1 MYAAQLRRN
10 VAAMRRPERR
20 CARAPR
26 IVAVDPHATEI
37 PMIPFMSILLALLTA
52 TAAQAA
58 DTPAPPTT
66 PKLGCTSADS
76 RAFDFWI
83 GQWDVTDPSGKT
95 VGHSRIESILS
106 GCSISE
112 HWEGR
117 SGFTGVSYNAWDAK
131 AKAWHQFWVDAQGN
145 VARLQGGVAKGSMV
159 LQSAPS
165 PTHVDRIT
173 WTPNADAS
181 VRQLWEASEDGG
193 KAWKTVFDGLYR
205 KAQ

>member
-1 MYAAQLRRN
+1 
-10 VAAMRRPERR
+10 
-20 CARAPR
+20 
-26 IVAVDPHATEI
+26 
-37 PMIPFMSILLALLTA
+37 MIPPKAVLFALLTA
-52 TAAQAA
+52 TVAQAA
-58 DTPAPPTT
+58 DTAAPAPPPA
-66 PKLGCTSADS
+66 PKLGCTSAES

-83 GQWDVTDPSGKT
+83 GTWDVTDPSGKT

-117 SGFTGVSYNAWDAK
+117 SGFTGVSYNAWDMK
-131 AKAWHQFWVDAQGN
+131 AKVWHQFWVDAQGN

-173 WTPNADAS
+173 WTPNPDAS

>member
-1 MYAAQLRRN
+1 MRARSPYRRQGSS
-10 VAAMRRPERR
+10 RSH
-20 CARAPR
+20 
-26 IVAVDPHATEI
+26 DPEI
-37 PMIPFMSILLALLTA
+37 PMIPLKTLLLALLAATTA
-52 TAAQAA
+52 HAA
-58 DTPAPPTT
+58 DTPAPPAA
-66 PKLGCTSADS
+66 PKLGCTSAES

-83 GQWDVTDPSGKT
+83 GKWDVTDPTGKT

-145 VARLQGGVAKGSMV
+145 VARLQGGIAKGSMV

-165 PTHVDRIT
+165 ATHVDRIT

-181 VRQLWEASEDGG
+181 VRQLWESSEDGG

>member
-1 MYAAQLRRN
+1 MIPTKALALALFAAS
-10 VAAMRRPERR
+10 AA
-20 CARAPR
+20 
-26 IVAVDPHATEI
+26 HAT
-37 PMIPFMSILLALLTA
+37 
-52 TAAQAA
+52 
-58 DTPAPPTT
+58 DTPPQPT
-66 PKLGCTSADS
+66 LGCSSAAS

-83 GQWDVTDPSGKT
+83 GAWNVTDPSGKT

-106 GCSISE
+106 GCAISE

-131 AKAWHQFWVDAQGN
+131 AKVWHQFWVDAQGN
-145 VARLQGGVAKGSMV
+145 VARLQGGLVNGAMV
-159 LQSAPS
+159 LQSSPS

-173 WTPNADAS
+173 WTRNADSS

-205 KAQ
+205 KTG